1 MPDLALSFRDRP
13 IPLPHSHIVKLSI
26 QFRERRREDAL
37 SGAQKGSERA
47 SYIPRLKPMPVAT
60 LRKSV
65 IPSMGRRQR
74 SLSHNAYWHF
84 ASPSSTISPE
94 AVRAAS
100 GRGNPCLP
108 VGAGRY
114 GATILWP
121 LAGVLRRMSRYLGTK
136 GHRAAVDAVST
147 PRLGFTGLSIA
158 GAYRNSPALKVE

>member
-1 MPDLALSFRDRP
+1 MLVAAIQIFG
-13 IPLPHSHIVKLSI
+13 IP
-26 QFRERRREDAL
+26 
-37 SGAQKGSERA
+37 
-47 SYIPRLKPMPVAT
+47 AT
-60 LRKSV
+60 
-65 IPSMGRRQR
+65 GRRQR
-74 SLSHNAYWHF
+74 LLLRNVYWHF
-84 ASPSSTISPE
+84 AKACPIVSPE
-94 AVRAAS
+94 AVRAAL